1 MKFDQ
6 LLRLTSILLASVS
19 FAALV
24 LGTRVP
30 GWLAL
35 LTGSALIL
43 ALLRTL
49 EFRPLSRI
57 AVHVTLSTATWNV
70 LVLASFFMFWVDSV
84 WISGELLP
92 AGIHFLLALMVIKLG
107 NLQLPRDYLHLYAI
121 SLVAILAAASL
132 TADLWYL
139 PIFIAYLL
147 TGVWTLLLFQI
158 TENSGRTASGVTGS
172 SSQQETSG
180 SNGRVTPNF
189 FWLANGLA
197 CATFGLTVIMFF
209 AMPRV
214 GAGFYHQRGY
224 GESIRT
230 SGFSNTVDL
239 GSIGPIKRD
248 QSIVMRVEL
257 PDRTQ
262 QGGERIYLRGS
273 AFDRYDGRSWANQL
287 GHRRILE
294 ETTPGTFALNR
305 SHGKGSAAGESSLR
319 QKILLEPLD
328 TPVLFAAPFA
338 ETISG
343 KLTAVQADSSGS
355 LYMPFSSSARI
366 EYSVV
371 SRSNPVWPA
380 DLHPQPISYPAQFLR
395 YFTQV
400 PAQSERIAN
409 LARVVVKNQHNV
421 YERAIAIRDHLTL
434 NYRYSL
440 DAPLAEQADP
450 LEEFLFNR
458 KTGYCEHFATAMVVM
473 LRTVGI
479 PARLVTGFLATE
491 WNEYGNYYLVRQ
503 QDAHAWVEVHLP
515 HSGWVMMDPTP
526 PSEESVGS
534 KAPAWQAWDRMLD
547 NVRLRW
553 NRMVVQYGIA
563 DQLAVV
569 RELETGGVAVRNRA
583 WDSVLAIADPLASA
597 MRKILGSLEGN
608 GFRVLAECLILVL
621 LGLCLLCWLI
631 LKRQWNG
638 ISFFKAGGHEEP
650 AVTQLYNQMI
660 THLARRG
667 FLKPPTMAPF
677 EFLGVIQQ
685 QWADASSPVHV
696 ITELY
701 CRGRF
706 GRILLTAEEH
716 RSARN
721 TLKQLMSLDRQ
732 QSPGRSY

>member
-1 MKFDQ
+1 MKFDRA
-6 LLRLTSILLASVS
+6 LRLTSVLLASVS
-19 FAALV
+19 FVALV
-24 LGTRVP
+24 LGTSVP
-30 GWLAL
+30 GWLAVL
-35 LTGSALIL
+35 AGSALIL

-49 EFRPLSRI
+49 EFQPISRI
-57 AVHVTLSTATWNV
+57 AAYATLSTATWNV
-70 LVLASFFMFWVDSV
+70 LVLAGFVMFWVDSL

-92 AGIHFLLALMVIKLG
+92 AGIHFLLILMVIKLG
-107 NLQLPRDYLHLYAI
+107 NLELPRDYLHLYAI

-139 PIFIAYLL
+139 PIFVAYLL
-147 TGVWTLLLFQI
+147 TGVWTLLLFQM
-158 TENSGRTASGVTGS
+158 TNNSGTSPSRGTGS
-172 SSQQETSG
+172 PLQQETSG
-180 SNGRVTPNF
+180 SSGRVTANF

-197 CATFGLTVIMFF
+197 CATLGLTLVIFF

-214 GAGFYHQRGY
+214 GAGLYHQRGY
-224 GESIRT
+224 GENIRT

-257 PDRTQ
+257 PDRAQ
-262 QGGERIYLRGS
+262 PRAERLYLRGS
-273 AFDRYDGRSWANQL
+273 AFDRYNGRSWANQL
-287 GHRRILE
+287 GHRRVLA
-294 ETTPGTFALNR
+294 ETSPGTFALNR
-305 SHGKGSAAGESSLR
+305 RHGEGSPSGESPLR
-319 QKILLEPLD
+319 QNILLEPLD
-328 TPVLFAAPFA
+328 TPILFAAPFA
-338 ETISG
+338 ETVSG
-343 KLTAVQADSSGS
+343 KFPAVQADSGGA

-380 DLHPQPISYPAQFLR
+380 DLHPQPISYSAPFLR

-400 PAQSERIAN
+400 PVQSDRISN
-409 LARVVVKNQHNV
+409 LAQAVVQDKHNA
-421 YERAIAIRDHLTL
+421 YERTIAIRDHLTR

-458 KTGYCEHFATAMVVM
+458 KTGYCEHYATAMVVM

-479 PARLVTGFLATE
+479 PARLITGFLATE
-491 WNEYGNYYLVRQ
+491 WNEYGNYYVVRQ

-526 PSEESVGS
+526 PSEESVAYV
-534 KAPAWQAWDRMLD
+534 APAWQAWERILD

-569 RELETGGVAVRNRA
+569 RGLEDGGVAVRNRA
-583 WDSVLAIADPLASA
+583 WDSVSAIADPLAA
-597 MRKILGSLEGN
+597 AIRKILGSLDGN
-608 GFRVLAECLILVL
+608 SLRVLAGSLISVL
-621 LGLCLLCWLI
+621 LALCLLFWLVRKRRWSGII
-631 LKRQWNG
+631 L
-638 ISFFKAGGHEEP
+638 FKAARPEEP
-650 AVTQLYNQMI
+650 VANQLYDQMI
-660 THLARRG
+660 THLGHRG

-677 EFLGVIQQ
+677 EFLGIIQQ
-685 QWADASSPVHV
+685 QWTDASSPVGL

-706 GRILLTAEEH
+706 GHMPLTAEEH
-716 RSARN
+716 RSAQR
-721 TLKQLMSLDRQ
+721 TLQQLMSMEHQALGKPR
-732 QSPGRSY
+732 